1 MMVKLDYF
9 TIGTSSHV
17 SGLCH
22 SIIRGEVFT
31 TCSLGCVYCY
41 ARWYRKDGSPKPIF
55 DVFRLIK
62 ALGNLVEEN
71 IPVTPVRFSALS
83 DPFQPPAKITLKALK
98 LAYKL
103 KVPAIVNTKLYP
115 SEKHL
120 KVLEDLASE
129 GLLVLQVS
137 INAEK
142 DSKEVRILEPL
153 ASPIEERLKL
163 VKKAS
168 EVGIPSVVRIQPL
181 IPGLSDRDVENLLD
195 EIAWAGAKM
204 VIIEF
209 LRIERENFE
218 FYKRLFS
225 TYSEVYSGEWGS
237 YLPRTPSEE
246 APLIQVSLEYKLKT
260 AELFAKESKR
270 RGLAFATCKEGIF
283 NLHEPKTIDC
293 CGMSFL
299 EVEWTRK
306 PTLWDLYL
314 EAYEKRKAR
323 PEDLWKRCEKEGLL
337 CGERLKLYPSWL
349 SKSFKAHE
357 KRLKSIL
364 RKPELVEKLVP
375 VLKYREGHYVMNE
388 LIN

>member
-1 MMVKLDYF
+1 MVKLDYF
-9 TIGTSSHV
+9 IIGTSSHV

-41 ARWYRKDGSPKPIF
+41 ARWYRGPHGSPKPIF

-62 ALGNLVEEN
+62 ALGKLVEN
-71 IPVTPVRFSALS
+71 DIPVTPVRFSALS

-115 SEKHL
+115 SEKHF

-142 DSKEVRILEPL
+142 DANEVRILEPS

-163 VKKAS
+163 VEKAS
-168 EVGIPSVVRIQPL
+168 EVGIPTVVRIQPL
-181 IPGLSDRDVENLLD
+181 IPGLSDRDVENFLD
-195 EIAWAGAKM
+195 EIAWAGARM

-209 LRIERENFE
+209 LRVERENFE

-225 TYSEVYSGEWGS
+225 SYSEVYSKEWES
-237 YLPRTPSEE
+237 YLPRTSSEK
-246 APLIQVSLEYKLKT
+246 APLIQVPLEYKLKT
-260 AELFAKESKR
+260 AELFATESKR
-270 RGLAFATCKEGIF
+270 RGLAFTMCKEGLF
-283 NLHEPKTIDC
+283 NLHDPKTIDC
-293 CGMSFL
+293 CGMGFL
-299 EVEWTRK
+299 EVKWTRK

-314 EAYEKRKAR
+314 EAYEKGNAR
-323 PEDLWKRCEKEGLL
+323 AEDLWERCEREGLL

-364 RKPELVEKLVP
+364 KKPELIEKLVP
-375 VLKYREGHYVMNE
+375 ALKYREEHYVINE
-388 LIN
+388 LLN

>member
-1 MMVKLDYF
+1 MVKLEYF

-41 ARWYRKDGSPKPIF
+41 ARWYRGSHGGPKPIF

-62 ALGNLVEEN
+62 ALGKLVEKN

-83 DPFQPPAKITLKALK
+83 DPFQLPAKITLKALK

-103 KVPAIVNTKLYP
+103 KVPVIVNTKLYP
-115 SEKHL
+115 SEKHF

-142 DSKEVRILEPL
+142 DSKEVKILEPL

-163 VKKAS
+163 VEKAS
-168 EVGIPSVVRIQPL
+168 EVGIPTVVRIQPL
-181 IPGLSDRDVENLLD
+181 IPGLSDRDVENFLD
-195 EIAWAGAKM
+195 KIACAGARM

-225 TYSEVYSGEWGS
+225 RYSEVYNKEWES
-237 YLPRTPSEE
+237 YLLRTSNEE
-246 APLIQVSLEYKLKT
+246 APLIQVPLEYKLKT

-270 RGLAFATCKEGIF
+270 RGLAFATCKEGLF

-299 EVEWTRK
+299 EVEWTRR

-314 EAYEKRKAR
+314 EAYEKGKAR
-323 PEDLWKRCEKEGLL
+323 AEDLWERCEREGLL
-337 CGERLKLYPSWL
+337 CSERLKLYPSWL

-364 RKPELVEKLVP
+364 KKPELVEKLVP
-375 VLKYREGHYVMNE
+375 ALKYTDGYYVINE
-388 LIN
+388 LFN

>member
-1 MMVKLDYF
+1 MVKLDYF

-41 ARWYRKDGSPKPIF
+41 ARWYRKDGIPKPIF

-62 ALGNLVEEN
+62 ALGKLVEEN

-103 KVPAIVNTKLYP
+103 KVPVIVNTKLYP

-137 INAEK
+137 ITAEK

-209 LRIERENFE
+209 LRVERENFE
-218 FYKRLFS
+218 FYKRFFS
-225 TYSEVYSGEWGS
+225 KHSEVYSREWES

-246 APLIQVSLEYKLKT
+246 APLIQVPLEYRLKT

-283 NLHEPKTIDC
+283 NLHEPKTMDC
-293 CGMSFL
+293 CGMGFL
-299 EVEWTRK
+299 GVEWTRK

-314 EAYEKRKAR
+314 KAYEKGKAR
-323 PEDLWKRCEKEGLL
+323 AEDLWERCEREGLL

-375 VLKYREGHYVMNE
+375 VLKYREGHYVINE